1 MKRSVIVSAIGP
13 DRPGLID
20 RLASVIAGVSGNW
33 EGSRMLR
40 LAGQFTGMVQVV
52 LEEDAV
58 PDLERALGAL
68 ENEGLQTRVL
78 GVSSDDDGGDVGTTL
93 ELEVVGQDRQG
104 IVRAISGTLAGL
116 GVNVIELATDCSAAP
131 MSGERLF
138 KTQATLACP
147 AGLEASAV
155 RDAVEAIAMDLMVEL
170 RAAES

>member
-58 PDLERALGAL
+58 PELERSLATL
-68 ENEGLQTRVL
+68 ESEGLHTRVL
-78 GVSSDDDGGDVGTTL
+78 GVSGEEGGDDAGTTL

-116 GVNVIELATDCSAAP
+116 GVNVIELATDCGAAP

-138 KTQATLACP
+138 KTQATLSCP
-147 AGLEASAV
+147 AGMELAAV
-155 RDAVEAIAMDLMVEL
+155 RDAVEAIALDLMVEL

>member
-20 RLASVIAGVSGNW
+20 RLASVIASVSGNW

-40 LAGQFTGMVQVV
+40 LARQFTGMVQMV

-58 PDLERALGAL
+58 PELERALATL
-68 ENEGLQTRVL
+68 ESDGLHTRVL
-78 GVSSDDDGGDVGTTL
+78 GVSSDEGGTDEGVCL

-104 IVRAISGTLAGL
+104 IVRAISGALAAL
-116 GVNVIELATDCSAAP
+116 GVNVTELATDCTAAP

-138 KTQATLACP
+138 KTEAKLSCP
-147 AGLEASAV
+147 AGLDPAAV
-155 RDAVEAIAMDLMVEL
+155 RDAVEAIAADLMVEL
-170 RAAES
+170 RAPQS